1 MEEKRVT
8 DFAGRLKELMELYNY
23 KQVDIL
29 NKTLPE
35 QKNLN
40 VTLSKSQLSH
50 YVNGKVEP
58 SADRIYLIAKSFNV
72 DEAWLLGFNVPMTK
86 DDTSK
91 QLLSEPIASNLTKVS
106 IVNVPILGTIAC
118 GEPILAD
125 ENIEDY
131 YPMVAELL
139 PKGNTFLLRAYG
151 DSMYPKIEDGDLVLI
166 REQPT
171 VENGEIACV
180 LVNGDTEATL
190 KRVKYQGDM
199 IMLVPDNKNYDPIV
213 VTPEMEVRI
222 VGKAINIISVA

>member
-1 MEEKRVT
+1 MSVPVSSFK
-8 DFAGRLKELMELYNY
+8 DRLKELLEMRNMKQIDLVKLTQENAKTYGKALTRSMVSRYLSGEYEPNSSNIVMIAELLE
-23 KQVDIL
+23 V
-29 NKTLPE
+29 
-35 QKNLN
+35 
-40 VTLSKSQLSH
+40 S
-50 YVNGKVEP
+50 
-58 SADRIYLIAKSFNV
+58 
-72 DEAWLLGFNVPMTK
+72 EAWLLGFDVPMRK
-86 DDTSK
+86 DNTQQSISDP
-91 QLLSEPIASNLTKVS
+91 LPSNLTQVS

-125 ENIEDY
+125 ENIDDY

-151 DSMYPKIEDGDLVLI
+151 DSMHPKIEEGDLVLI

>member
-1 MEEKRVT
+1 MEGKRIT
-8 DFAGRLKELMELYNY
+8 DFAGRLKELMDLHSY

-40 VTLSKSQLSH
+40 ISLSKSQLSH
-50 YVNGKVEP
+50 YVNVKVEP

-72 DEAWLLGFNVPMTK
+72 DEAWLLGFDVPMRK
-86 DDTSK
+86 DNTQQSISDP
-91 QLLSEPIASNLTKVS
+91 LPSNLTQVS
-106 IVNVPILGTIAC
+106 IVNIPILGTIAC
-118 GEPILAD
+118 GEPILAE
-125 ENIEDY
+125 ENIDEY

-151 DSMYPKIEDGDLVLI
+151 DSMYPKIEEGDLVLI
-166 REQPT
+166 REQPA

-199 IMLVPDNKNYDPIV
+199 VMLVPDNKNYDPIV

>member
-1 MEEKRVT
+1 MSVPVSSFK
-8 DFAGRLKELMELYNY
+8 DRLKELLEMRNMKQIDLVKLTQENAKTYGKALTRSMVSRYLSGEYEPNSSNIVMIAELLD
-23 KQVDIL
+23 V
-29 NKTLPE
+29 
-35 QKNLN
+35 
-40 VTLSKSQLSH
+40 S
-50 YVNGKVEP
+50 
-58 SADRIYLIAKSFNV
+58 
-72 DEAWLLGFNVPMTK
+72 EAWLLGFDVPMRK
-86 DDTSK
+86 DNSSK
-91 QLLSEPIASNLTKVS
+91 QLLSDNIPSNLTQVS

-125 ENIEDY
+125 ENIDEY

-151 DSMYPKIEDGDLVLI
+151 DSMYPKIEEGDLVLI

>member
-1 MEEKRVT
+1 MSVPVSSFK
-8 DFAGRLKELMELYNY
+8 DRLKELLEMQNMKQIDLVKLSQENSKTYGKPLSRSMVSRYLSGEYEPNSSNIVMIAELLD
-23 KQVDIL
+23 V
-29 NKTLPE
+29 
-35 QKNLN
+35 
-40 VTLSKSQLSH
+40 S
-50 YVNGKVEP
+50 
-58 SADRIYLIAKSFNV
+58 
-72 DEAWLLGFNVPMTK
+72 EAWLLGFDVPMRK

-91 QLLSEPIASNLTKVS
+91 QSLSNLLPSNLTQVS
-106 IVNVPILGTIAC
+106 IVNIPILGTIAC
-118 GEPILAD
+118 GEPILAE

-151 DSMYPKIEDGDLVLI
+151 DSMYPKIEEGDLVLI

-199 IMLVPDNKNYDPIV
+199 VMLVPDNKNYDPIV
-213 VTPEMEVRI
+213 VTPEMQVRI

>member
-1 MEEKRVT
+1 MSVPVSSFK
-8 DFAGRLKELMELYNY
+8 DRLKELLEMRNMKQIDLVKLTQENAKTYGKALTRSMVSRYLSGEYEPNSSNIVMIAELLE
-23 KQVDIL
+23 V
-29 NKTLPE
+29 
-35 QKNLN
+35 
-40 VTLSKSQLSH
+40 S
-50 YVNGKVEP
+50 
-58 SADRIYLIAKSFNV
+58 
-72 DEAWLLGFNVPMTK
+72 EAWLLGFDVPMRK
-86 DDTSK
+86 DNTQQSISDP
-91 QLLSEPIASNLTKVS
+91 LPSNLTQVS

-151 DSMYPKIEDGDLVLI
+151 DSMYPKIEEGDLVLI